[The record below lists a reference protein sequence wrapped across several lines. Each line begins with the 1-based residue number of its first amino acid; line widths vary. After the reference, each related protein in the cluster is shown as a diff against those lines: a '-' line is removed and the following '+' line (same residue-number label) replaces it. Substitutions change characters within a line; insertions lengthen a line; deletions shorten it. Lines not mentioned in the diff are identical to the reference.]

1 MDTNTKMDQI
11 NLYYLSYLDVENTNV
26 KKSKLL
32 HDIESSGFLND
43 DPRLEQFY
51 NYKGKLLCY
60 DNEFP
65 SINEF
70 VKSRYSAAS
79 DGYIEVAIKI
89 VFKIPTI
96 KAWKYVSTGV

>member
-11 NLYYLSYLDVENTNV
+11 NVYYLSYLDVENTNV

-51 NYKGKLLCY
+51 NKVNL
-60 DNEFP
+60 F
-65 SINEF
+65 
-70 VKSRYSAAS
+70 
-79 DGYIEVAIKI
+79 
-89 VFKIPTI
+89 
-96 KAWKYVSTGV
+96 